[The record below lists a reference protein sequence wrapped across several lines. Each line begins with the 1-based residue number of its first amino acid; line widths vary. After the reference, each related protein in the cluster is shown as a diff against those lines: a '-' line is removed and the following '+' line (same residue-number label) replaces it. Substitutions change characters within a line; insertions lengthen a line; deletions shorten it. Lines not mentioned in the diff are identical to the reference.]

1 MRRRFS
7 AVSAAFV
14 LAVPLL
20 FAAGC
25 GGSGVQVSV
34 KGAAGQRPEVKIP
47 KGSPKDG
54 FATETLAKGK
64 GQGAR
69 KGDLVVADYVGY
81 RWSKDGS
88 KLLASSYMTGQP
100 EAFPTWDVVP
110 GLAKAFEGARP
121 GSRVVAKIPPKQGYG
136 DAGDAGRQIGP
147 DDTLVYVLD
156 VRGVFGPSA
165 VAQGK
170 AQPVTD
176 PALPQVSAGGAGQAP
191 SITVPKGPAP
201 KTLQVRSLVQ
211 GSGPEVR
218 KGQLLAL
225 QYKGVFWRNGQEF
238 DSSWT
243 ARHPHAATIG
253 TGQVIKG
260 WDQALVG
267 QKVGSRLLLVVPPEL
282 AYKPLGGLPQ
292 AGIRADDSLVFVVDI
307 LGAF

>member
-1 MRRRFS
+1 MRRRVS
-7 AVSAAFV
+7 AVSAAVV
-14 LAVPLL
+14 LAVPLFL
-20 FAAGC
+20 AAGC
-25 GGSGVQVSV
+25 GGSDVQVSV
-34 KGAAGQRPEVKIP
+34 KGSAGQRPEVKIP
-47 KGSPKDG
+47 KGTPKDG
-54 FATETLAKGK
+54 FATRTLAKGR

-88 KLLASSYMTGQP
+88 KLLASSYLTGQP
-100 EAFPTWDVVP
+100 EAFPTWDIVP

-136 DAGDAGRQIGP
+136 DAGDQGRQIGP

-165 VAQGK
+165 MARGK
-170 AQPVTD
+170 SQPVND
-176 PALPQVSAGGAGQAP
+176 ASLPQVGDGGAGQAP
-191 SITVPKGPAP
+191 SITVPKRPAP
-201 KTLQVRSLVQ
+201 KSLQVRTLVQ
-211 GSGPEVR
+211 GDGPVVG

-225 QYKGVFWRNGQEF
+225 QYKGVFWRNGKEF

-243 ARHPHAATIG
+243 GRHPHAVTIG

-267 QKVGSRLLLVVPPEL
+267 RKVGSRLLLVVPPDL

-292 AGIRADDSLVFVVDI
+292 AGIRADDSLVFVVDV